1 MFLKRDAKND
11 LRQSI
16 YRLWTAAGHSS
27 VYQYNYKVS
36 TYMFHRVF
44 NYRNQERL
52 THLTWCY
59 SLSINASVTK
69 KSTAKRVLFTLIIHE
84 ELLFSEV
91 VIVCHA
97 VIIDT
102 YSLYTHSRSG
112 AEWKTEKLKNWGW
125 GTSTVL
131 VYSPKDFIVTD
142 AVSSAV
148 FNL

>member
-44 NYRNQERL
+44 NYRNQEPL
-52 THLTWCY
+52 THLTWSY

-69 KSTAKRVLFTLIIHE
+69 KSTAKRVLFTVIIHE
-84 ELLFSEV
+84 ELLFSV
-91 VIVCHA
+91 VLVCHA

-102 YSLYTHSRSG
+102 YSLYTQSG
-112 AEWKTEKLKNWGW
+112 AEWKTEKMM
-125 GTSTVL
+125 VR
-131 VYSPKDFIVTD
+131 
-142 AVSSAV
+142 
-148 FNL
+148 NLNRTCMQS